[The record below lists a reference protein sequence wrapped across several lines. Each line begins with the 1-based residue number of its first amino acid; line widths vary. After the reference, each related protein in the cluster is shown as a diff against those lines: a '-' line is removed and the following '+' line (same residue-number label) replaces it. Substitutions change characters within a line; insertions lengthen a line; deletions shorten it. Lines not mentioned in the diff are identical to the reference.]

1 MLNEEIEKNI
11 ELIKDNFNLLRRG
24 V

>member
-11 ELIKDNFNLLRRG
+11 ELIKDNFDLLRRG